1 MMKTKFDQKNFN
13 LILKSTLV
21 LTKITQIIMI
31 IGIVSLVLL
40 SLGVLVIPSELYNID
55 LSMINAFS
63 MNIGTLDMKIPI
75 EGMTGT
81 LNIRYLIIFASVT
94 LFVYL
99 GSFLYL
105 FRKVEAF
112 LLFVKKGTPF
122 ADENIHMMYHIGKVL
137 VILSFVLPL
146 ITMPF
151 AWRLA
156 HVLPLDIVVNL
167 EINLGL
173 LVLGFVVL
181 LLASIFN
188 YGAYLQEEYD
198 QTV

>member
-31 IGIVSLVLL
+31 IGIASLVLL

-55 LSMINAFS
+55 LSEIDAFR
-63 MNIGTLDMKIPI
+63 MNIGTLDMRIPI
-75 EGMTGT
+75 ESMSGT
-81 LNIRYLIIFASVT
+81 LNIRYLIIFASAT
-94 LFVYL
+94 LLVYL

-112 LLFVKKGTPF
+112 LLHVKKGTPF

-137 VILSFVLPL
+137 VALSVILPV
-146 ITMPF
+146 ITLPF
-151 AWRLA
+151 AWRIA
-156 HVLPLDIVVNL
+156 HLLPLDITVNL

>member
-31 IGIVSLVLL
+31 IGIASLVLL
-40 SLGVLVIPSELYNID
+40 SLGVLVIPSDLYNLD
-55 LSMINAFS
+55 LSMLDTFRMS
-63 MNIGTLDMKIPI
+63 IGTLDMRIPV
-75 EGMTGT
+75 ERMSGT
-81 LNIRYLIIFASVT
+81 LNIRYLIVFASVT
-94 LFVYL
+94 LLVYL

-105 FRKVEAF
+105 FKKVEAF
-112 LLFVKKGTPF
+112 LLYVKKGTPF

-137 VILSFVLPL
+137 VALSVILPVITLPV
-146 ITMPF
+146 
-151 AWRLA
+151 AWRIA
-156 HVLPLDIVVNL
+156 HLLPLDIAVNL
-167 EINLGL
+167 EINIGL

>member
-75 EGMTGT
+75 EGMRGT
-81 LNIRYLIIFASVT
+81 LNIRYLIIFASAT